1 MGKKIVTIPATIS
14 RHTAEPI
21 AAKAKRKVAAYARV
35 STDQEEQM
43 NSYEAQVDFYTR
55 YIKSRDDWEF
65 VRVYTDAG
73 VTGCNTRKRV
83 GFQTMVEDALAG
95 RINLIVTKSVS
106 RFARNTV
113 DSLSTIRKLKDHGIE
128 VYFEKE
134 NIWTFDSKGELLLTI
149 MSSLAQEE
157 SRSIS
162 ENCIW
167 GHRKRMA
174 DGKFSVGYSRFLGF
188 DKGENGEL
196 VINEEQAQ
204 VVRRIF
210 KLYLNGYTPT
220 AIAKTLMEEGIPS
233 PSGRP
238 KWYSNTI
245 MGILTNEK
253 HKGAALLQ
261 KTYTADY
268 LTKQVKKNHGE
279 VQQYYIEDEHPAIIE
294 PVIFDMVQQMI
305 KLRNPGKNRT
315 SCANIYSSKIVCG
328 DCGSWY
334 GGKIWHS
341 TDKYRK
347 MIWRCNHKYDDG
359 KKCSTPN
366 LTEDEIKYVFI
377 SALNLLIG
385 QKPEILKKYM
395 EIMDYVFSVDELL
408 AKKERLMQEMSE
420 AADRVR
426 ECIARNARVALNQT
440 DYQAEYDSLAKE
452 FEDLQSQVE
461 TVDEMISDRNVR
473 KGKTERFLR
482 DLSGMSLVEEFDD
495 SIWYSLL
502 DHMTVYSKE
511 DIRVMFKDGTE
522 IKTSV

>member
-1 MGKKIVTIPATIS
+1 M
-14 RHTAEPI
+14 
-21 AAKAKRKVAAYARV
+21 
-35 STDQEEQM
+35 
-43 NSYEAQVDFYTR
+43 
-55 YIKSRDDWEF
+55 
-65 VRVYTDAG
+65 
-73 VTGCNTRKRV
+73 
-83 GFQTMVEDALAG
+83 
-95 RINLIVTKSVS
+95 
-106 RFARNTV
+106 
-113 DSLSTIRKLKDHGIE
+113 
-128 VYFEKE
+128 
-134 NIWTFDSKGELLLTI
+134 
-149 MSSLAQEE
+149 
-157 SRSIS
+157 
-162 ENCIW
+162 
-167 GHRKRMA
+167 
-174 DGKFSVGYSRFLGF
+174 
-188 DKGENGEL
+188 
-196 VINEEQAQ
+196 INEEQAQ

-473 KGKTERFLR
+473 RGKTERFLR
-482 DLSGMSLVEEFDD
+482 DLSGMSLVEEFDE